1 MMIKR
6 TVEEKQNLTEDD
18 VRTKLKG
25 LSPALQQEYLE
36 NLLKRMALQPSIKIY
51 ASRMLAEV
59 YARKG
64 LWGSAAKVF
73 ENAADVAQTF
83 NDKKNLYIDVGILNI
98 KAQDYLSADDA
109 FRKAIEAASPGEKA
123 KLQAETRNLFITEA
137 ENLEKQDKIAKAAKL
152 YERMLRSSF
161 AKDEKKKI
169 MARLMI
175 LYERLARITDSIA
188 MREALK
194 NL

>member
-1 MMIKR
+1 
-6 TVEEKQNLTEDD
+6 VEEKQNLTEDD

-73 ENAADVAQTF
+73 ESAADVAQTF
-83 NDKKNLYIDVGILNI
+83 NDKKNLYVDVGILNI

>member
-18 VRTKLKG
+18 VRTRLKG

-73 ENAADVAQTF
+73 ESAADVAQTF
-83 NDKKNLYIDVGILNI
+83 NDKKNLYVDVGILNI